1 MLSLY
6 GIDWVNLSM
15 TDKLIFLGVIAILIV
30 IGIIDYFY
38 QKHKEKTK
46 CDKI

>member
-15 TDKLIFLGVIAILIV
+15 TDKLICLGLIV
-30 IGIIDYFY
+30 LMFAVGIIYYFY
-38 QKHKEKTK
+38 QKHKDK
-46 CDKI
+46 DKIL